1 MRVFKTRWF
10 QRWAKKEGLSDATL
24 LGAVD
29 EMEQG
34 LVDADLGG
42 SVFKKRVPLPG
53 QGKRGSVRTLLAF
66 RLSDKAFFIFGF
78 AKNKQA
84 NISSKEERAIKLLA
98 TEFLGYTEHALK
110 KALDAGELVE
120 VTNE

>member
-10 QRWAKKEGLSDATL
+10 QRWAKKEGLSDETL
-24 LGAVD
+24 LAAVQ

-42 SVFKKRVPLPG
+42 SVYKKRVPLSG
-53 QGKRGSVRTLLAF
+53 KGKRGSVRTLLAF
-66 RLSDKAFFIFGF
+66 RMNDRAFFIFGF

-84 NISSKEERAIKLLA
+84 NISPKEERAIKMLA
-98 TEFLGYTEHALK
+98 NEFLGYTEHALN
-110 KALDAGELVE
+110 KALEAGELME
-120 VTNE
+120 VPNE

>member
-1 MRVFKTRWF
+1 MRIFKTRWF
-10 QRWAKKEGLSDATL
+10 QRWAKKEGLSDGVL
-24 LGAVD
+24 LAAVQ

-42 SVFKKRVPLPG
+42 SVYKKRVPLPG
-53 QGKRGSVRTLLAF
+53 QGKRGSTRTLLAF
-66 RLSDKAFFIFGF
+66 RMGERAFFIFGF

-84 NISSKEERAIKLLA
+84 NIDPKEERAIKLLA
-98 TEFLGYTEHALK
+98 QEFLGYTEHTLK

-120 VTNE
+120 IFYE